1 MDVGSFGFIEA
12 KGVVKRFG
20 DFIAIDHVDFTLRKS
35 ETVGIIGPNGA
46 GKTTFLN
53 LITGLYI
60 PDRGVVKYE
69 GIDIT
74 RYSPETRVSIGMLR
88 TFQLVRIFDNLSVYD
103 NLALSYF
110 RKKYG
115 RSLPLNI
122 FFNNLVR
129 LEIQQ
134 RVYQTSQLFEL
145 DSMVKEKAGNLPLGS
160 KRRLEIAMVL
170 IADPKML
177 ALDEPF
183 AGLSDKEIDELLDVL
198 KDYNHKITILIIEHK
213 VSKLLSFVDRLA
225 VMHEGKIVASGLPE
239 ETLDDPE
246 VRRVY
251 WKLK

>member
-1 MDVGSFGFIEA
+1 MDAGSLGFIQTE
-12 KGVVKRFG
+12 GVVKRFG
-20 DFIAIDHVDFTLRKS
+20 DFIAIDHVDFTLGKS

-53 LITGLYI
+53 LITGHYI
-60 PDRGVVKYE
+60 PDRGMVKYE

-74 RYSPETRVSIGMLR
+74 RYSPEMRVSIGMLR
-88 TFQLVRIFDNLSVYD
+88 TFQLVRIFDNVSVYD

-110 RKKYG
+110 RRKYG
-115 RSLPLNI
+115 SSLPISI
-122 FFNNLVR
+122 FFNNLTR
-129 LEIQQ
+129 RDIYQQ
-134 RVYQTSQLFEL
+134 VYETLQLFEL
-145 DSMVKEKAGNLPLGS
+145 DPMMKEKAGNLPLGS

-198 KDYNHKITILIIEHK
+198 NKYNHKISILIIEHK
-213 VSKLLSFVDRLA
+213 VSKLLGFVDRLA

-239 ETLDDPE
+239 ETLDAPE

-251 WKLK
+251 W